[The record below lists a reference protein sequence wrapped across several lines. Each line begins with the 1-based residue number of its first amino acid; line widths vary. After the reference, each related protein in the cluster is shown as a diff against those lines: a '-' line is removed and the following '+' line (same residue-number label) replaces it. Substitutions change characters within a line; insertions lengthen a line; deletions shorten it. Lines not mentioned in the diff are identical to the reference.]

1 MRATQPFGTQ
11 WLTSRLADLLPGFP
25 DVRLLIAFSGGVDS
39 TALLA
44 ALAANRP
51 NGLQVR
57 AVHVNH
63 GLHPNASK
71 WSEHC
76 RALARELGVPLEV
89 LAVKVARSAG
99 VSLEAAARDARYG
112 LLARVLEAGEF
123 LLTAHHEDD
132 QVETVLLQLFRGAG
146 IAGLA
151 AMPDIAAFAGGWL
164 ARPLLS
170 RSRAELEDWAR
181 GAGLSWADDDTNADE
196 TLDRNYLRR
205 RVLPLIR
212 ERWPGVGSAVSR
224 SARHAAEGQRLLDMI
239 ARSDTDRASSGP
251 DLFVP
256 ALRALQPDRRRNALR
271 FWIARS
277 GARVPDTSRLEELA
291 GPVIDARPD
300 ANPRVTW
307 GDVEVQRHADVL
319 SINSAARGMRRV
331 AGADPDTGVRRADV
345 RRVAG
350 AGRGREVRRSADVR
364 RAGDVR
370 QGGDPHQGG
379 DVRRVA
385 DAGRGTNVR
394 RGAAARRAADS
405 PTIDWPWRSVPVLEL
420 PDAGGTL
427 ELKPDAHGPIDLD
440 VLPATVTVRYR
451 QGGERLRP
459 RRGGP
464 RRTLKSLLQE
474 SHLPIGERARLP
486 LVFSGETLLAV
497 GSLWVDESIQ
507 VTPGALH
514 RGRLVQRPPRTQ

>member
-1 MRATQPFGTQ
+1 
-11 WLTSRLADLLPGFP
+11 
-25 DVRLLIAFSGGVDS
+25 
-39 TALLA
+39 
-44 ALAANRP
+44 
-51 NGLQVR
+51 
-57 AVHVNH
+57 VNH
-63 GLHPNASK
+63 GLHPNASQ
-71 WSEHC
+71 WSAHC
-76 RALARELGVPLEV
+76 RALARDLGVQLEV
-89 LAVKVARSAG
+89 LAAKVARSAG

-112 LLARVLEAGEF
+112 LLARALEAGEF

-151 AMPDIAAFAGGWL
+151 AMPDIAPFAEGWL

-170 RSRAELEDWAR
+170 RSRAELEEWVR
-181 GAGLSWADDDTNADE
+181 GAGLSWVDDDTNADE

-205 RVLPLIR
+205 QVLPLIR
-212 ERWPGVGSAVSR
+212 DRWPGVGSAVSR

-239 ARSDTDRASSGP
+239 ARSDTERASSGP

-256 ALRALQPDRRRNALR
+256 ALRALRPDRRRNALR

-300 ANPRVTW
+300 ASPRVTW

-319 SINSAARGMRRV
+319 SI
-331 AGADPDTGVRRADV
+331 
-345 RRVAG
+345 
-350 AGRGREVRRSADVR
+350 
-364 RAGDVR
+364 
-370 QGGDPHQGG
+370 
-379 DVRRVA
+379 
-385 DAGRGTNVR
+385 VR
-394 RGAAARRAADS
+394 RGGAAHPRADS
-405 PTIDWPWRSVPVLEL
+405 PTIDWSWRSVPILRL
-420 PDAGGTL
+420 SDAEGTL

-440 VLPATVTVRYR
+440 ALPSTVTVRHR
-451 QGGERLRP
+451 LGGERLRP

-474 SHLPIGERARLP
+474 SHLPIAERARLP
-486 LVFSGETLLAV
+486 LVFSGATLLAV

-507 VTPGALH
+507 VTPGTAH
-514 RGRLVQRPPRTQ
+514 RGRLVHGPRARNR